1 MNYPSGVKK
10 NTNSKRKSKQIN
22 YTNRGMTLEDDIN
35 ITNEYYLNN
44 NLAIIHKKP
53 TPVQIVNV
61 HYPKRSAAVITEAY
75 FKQAS
80 TTDYNGIYR
89 QKYIDFEAKET
100 TNTTSFPFSNIHEHQ
115 INHMQHILSHGGIA
129 FFIIKFTQFDETYLL
144 DANILI
150 HSWYKQFKG
159 YRKSMS
165 YKDIAKKGHLIPF
178 KYTARIHYLPI
189 IDEIYF

>member
-1 MNYPSGVKK
+1 
-10 NTNSKRKSKQIN
+10 
-22 YTNRGMTLEDDIN
+22 
-35 ITNEYYLNN
+35 
-44 NLAIIHKKP
+44 
-53 TPVQIVNV
+53 VNV

-89 QKYIDFEAKET
+89 QKYIDFEVKET
-100 TNTTSFPFSNIHEHQ
+100 TNTTSFPFCNIHEHQ
-115 INHMQHILSHGGIA
+115 INHMQHILSHEGIA

-144 DANILI
+144 ESNILI
-150 HSWYKQFKG
+150 HNWYKQSEG

-165 YKDIAKKGHLIPF
+165 YNDIAKKGHLIPF

>member
-1 MNYPSGVKK
+1 
-10 NTNSKRKSKQIN
+10 
-22 YTNRGMTLEDDIN
+22 
-35 ITNEYYLNN
+35 
-44 NLAIIHKKP
+44 
-53 TPVQIVNV
+53 
-61 HYPKRSAAVITEAY
+61 
-75 FKQAS
+75 
-80 TTDYNGIYR
+80 
-89 QKYIDFEAKET
+89 DFEAKET

-150 HSWYKQFKG
+150 HKWYKLFEG

-165 YKDIAKKGHLIPF
+165 YIKIAKKGHLIPF
-178 KYTARIHYLPI
+178 IYTTRIHYLLI